1 MISRR
6 KSKNVWRTNE
16 GAGLKIQIIERP
28 CYLFLE
34 DEFGDIL
41 TIDKDDLDE
50 LIILLN
56 QYSERRESA

>member
-1 MISRR
+1 M
-6 KSKNVWRTNE
+6 
-16 GAGLKIQIIERP
+16 KIQIIERP